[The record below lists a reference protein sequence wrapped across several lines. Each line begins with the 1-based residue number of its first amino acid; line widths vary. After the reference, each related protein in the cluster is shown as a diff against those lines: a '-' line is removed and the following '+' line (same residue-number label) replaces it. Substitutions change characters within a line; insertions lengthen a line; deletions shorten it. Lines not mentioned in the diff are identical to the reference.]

1 MVDFTSQRQY
11 KTREA
16 VLPVDKGLPPG
27 VHTFELEVRD
37 ESGNLSKASRIRVE
51 VVRFFVP
58 VTPITPIR
66 PPLIDS
72 NTDIIRPPIIP
83 IIPRIP

>member
-1 MVDFTSQRQY
+1 MVDFTSQRQF

-27 VHTFELEVRD
+27 THTFELVVSD

-58 VTPITPIR
+58 VTPTTPIR